1 MYGKYSLFYESHKN
15 QGYYVHAQTEYQA
28 TLWGEWPGDP
38 KSGLGTRL
46 TTALKHN
53 SVYPNLNIN

>member
-28 TLWGEWPGDP
+28 TLWGGVAWGPKEWLGDEANHCFE
-38 KSGLGTRL
+38 T
-46 TTALKHN
+46 
-53 SVYPNLNIN
+53 